1 MGHGRFGWS
10 FEGTLLYATGAR
22 RNLSSCL
29 YVKRLGGSHP
39 GRSLRSRSCEKPI
52 QPGAGVAD
60 RAIDAPARRQR
71 PGSTENGNGLRGAG
85 GLVAA
90 VVPVTPGRLL
100 KKSSRSVIKLSGAL
114 LVIPTG

>member
-1 MGHGRFGWS
+1 M
-10 FEGTLLYATGAR
+10 
-22 RNLSSCL
+22 
-29 YVKRLGGSHP
+29 
-39 GRSLRSRSCEKPI
+39 
-52 QPGAGVAD
+52 AD

-114 LVIPTG
+114 HGRYRRSQGDPRAGRWRPIRCAAITKVGKSDCEGTFDKASGNDEVAPKD